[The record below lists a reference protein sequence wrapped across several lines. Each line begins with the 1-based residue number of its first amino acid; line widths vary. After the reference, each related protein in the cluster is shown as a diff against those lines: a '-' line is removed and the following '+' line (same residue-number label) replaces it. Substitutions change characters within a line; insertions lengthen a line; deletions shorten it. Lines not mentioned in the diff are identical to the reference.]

1 MLVEFKE
8 VVEEGGKGLN
18 AVLQER
24 TQFKRANV
32 SYISGEEIKD
42 RPDELRAE
50 TSIFEGLC
58 LKVAVN
64 DLAELQVTTCYMSTI
79 PIYHLWSV
87 RKYHGV
93 SVDRL
98 LSALL
103 QLIHHGLLV
112 LECAL
117 PVHLP

>member
-1 MLVEFKE
+1 MRVIENMCDTYDYECCWQSSLLFMLVEFKE

-79 PIYHLWSV
+79 PIYHL
-87 RKYHGV
+87 
-93 SVDRL
+93 
-98 LSALL
+98 
-103 QLIHHGLLV
+103 
-112 LECAL
+112 
-117 PVHLP
+117 